1 MSHDI
6 TSLHLL
12 VPYQDLE
19 IRTNCPFSHIGAC
32 WLPSNKGN
40 TPDCPSARLSIKMT
54 IRSPH
59 HVDIVDIR
67 RDKPDESLL
76 QLMLKGL
83 QPAKAEAR
91 QLPTLL
97 LYDGI
102 FELLQHPQE
111 LTMTQNMVSS
121 FLSRSHI

>member
-1 MSHDI
+1 MAIH
-6 TSLHLL
+6 
-12 VPYQDLE
+12 
-19 IRTNCPFSHIGAC
+19 G
-32 WLPSNKGN
+32 
-40 TPDCPSARLSIKMT
+40 
-54 IRSPH
+54 PH

-76 QLMLKGL
+76 QLMLQGL

-111 LTMTQNMVSS
+111 LTMTQNVVSS

>member
-1 MSHDI
+1 MAIHS
-6 TSLHLL
+6 
-12 VPYQDLE
+12 
-19 IRTNCPFSHIGAC
+19 
-32 WLPSNKGN
+32 
-40 TPDCPSARLSIKMT
+40 SI
-54 IRSPH
+54 
-59 HVDIVDIR
+59 HVDIIDIR

-76 QLMLKGL
+76 QLVLKGL

-102 FELLQHPQE
+102 FELLPDPQE
-111 LTMTQNMVSS
+111 LTMTQNVVSN